1 MYQALKHKL
10 TAAEVMSGGHQR
22 GDNLFS
28 MAVAETKKLVSDIA
42 PAQVYASGTKLFQ
55 QGTRAQDVYFISQG
69 LVKLVRVE
77 QGGREVI
84 IDLRFPDW
92 LLGAAT
98 LLLLKSHPVS
108 AVTLAEC
115 HLHRIPGGVFCE
127 LLKANAAFSLHL
139 HRLHSYEVL
148 KHISRVSQLSCL
160 TAQQRLENLLWQLT
174 SRLSLSESVAE
185 IQVQLPLKHWEVA
198 QLVAV
203 TPEYLCRLL
212 KKMNDEGLI
221 RQEKGW
227 IFVTDFKKLWHEPLE
242 DIS

>member
-1 MYQALKHKL
+1 MYHALKHKL
-10 TAAEVMSGGHQR
+10 TAAEVMSGDHQPQ
-22 GDNLFS
+22 DDLFGV
-28 MAVAETKKLVSDIA
+28 AVAETRKLVSDIA
-42 PAQVYASGTKLFQ
+42 PAQAYAPGTKLFH

-84 IDLRFPDW
+84 IDLRFPNW

-98 LLLLKSHPVS
+98 LLLGKSHPAS

-115 HLHRIPGGVFCE
+115 HLHRIPGGVFYE

-148 KHISRVSQLSCL
+148 NHISHVSQLSCL

-174 SRLSLSESVAE
+174 STLRQRESLDE
-185 IQVQLPLKHWEVA
+185 IQVQLPLKYWEVA
-198 QLVAV
+198 QLLAI

-212 KKMNDEGLI
+212 KKMHEEGLL
-221 RQEKGW
+221 RQDKGW
-227 IFVTDFKKLWHEPLE
+227 IIVSDFKKLWHETAE
-242 DIS
+242 DAP